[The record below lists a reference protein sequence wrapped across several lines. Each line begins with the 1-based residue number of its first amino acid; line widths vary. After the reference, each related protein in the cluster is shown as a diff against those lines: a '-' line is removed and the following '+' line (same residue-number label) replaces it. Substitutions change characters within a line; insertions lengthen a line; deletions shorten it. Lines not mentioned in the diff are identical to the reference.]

1 MVGQCSPGCIRAIWG
16 LQGLSILGYR
26 LYQPISPRLEAL
38 TYSMRLNPPQSALLV
53 SGISGR
59 DFLARVVWLG
69 IGII

>member
-38 TYSMRLNPPQSALLV
+38 ILNPPQSALLV